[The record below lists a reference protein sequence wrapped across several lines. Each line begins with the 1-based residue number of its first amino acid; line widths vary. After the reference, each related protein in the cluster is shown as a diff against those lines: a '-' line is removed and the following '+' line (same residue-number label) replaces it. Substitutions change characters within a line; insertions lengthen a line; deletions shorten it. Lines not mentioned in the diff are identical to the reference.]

1 MHAAQQRHAQR
12 QRAHR
17 GSRVLPKRKHQNDR
31 DDDGDDDDDD
41 EKRKR
46 KDDAEKRKKKKRKGT
61 VANEGPSSDQPH
73 VVAAVADDDDAGGN
87 DGNNLFVDDSSSH
100 RSPPP
105 PPPPTPPSSPSSTSS
120 SPSPTT
126 VAEEEPLCRSIIAVG
141 SSRLHP
147 DDPYLRAL
155 PPEARRL
162 YEDSDFDEEF
172 VCELRST
179 GETVPLSSSG
189 RQLAALR
196 GALQGG
202 TLVSGVSTIELV
214 VPEVVVGVAV
224 EEAVAAVAQTPSP
237 SPPPTP
243 PSSQV
248 IGAAASSS
256 APLPSS
262 SPSTTATAATTTVVI
277 ESVALPPG
285 DVHIRTDPDVLG
297 GGGGRSLLRYSG
309 TRPVLAVR
317 VTAQGE
323 GGSLAHDAAVVSN
336 KLFGTSGDAETM
348 ASQFASCSYGNFNVA
363 IDESYGGR
371 LSAPGV
377 LDVEIPMSLD
387 NTRSDIRKAMQRAA
401 EEKLGVKLPG
411 PFGHVLFVQGRCQQD
426 CGWAAYAYVNS
437 WLSVYQGDYFMYPA
451 VTMHEVGHNLNFGH
465 SGGLDLKTYSDHT
478 CLMGNPLYKDDVAD
492 MCFNPA
498 KNYQITANGGG
509 WYDPGRVETY
519 DTAANSAIWDGKLV
533 GIAEYGNLHGNAEHD
548 RSRVVLKVETGT
560 LIDLYMGFNRATGIN
575 EDNKQASNMVTIVEA
590 NGDGLS
596 YSTSALKATLAQGQS
611 YAVSNWRGTGVTLT
625 VYVDAIRI
633 DVVPGYAA
641 VRVVLDG
648 NRSGGITTLTPTM
661 RPSRMPTTT
670 RPTKAPVL
678 KPTRPPTPSPTTP
691 PTPPPPTPVP
701 TPPVSYV
708 DVIYVFVSFSRSSLS
723 LRGACLLRALSFCFV
738 YCASKLIPLPT
749 PYPTPEPTLP
759 PPTPEPTLP
768 PTPSPTPSPTL
779 SPTPSPTLSP
789 VTQSPV
795 TLSPVTLSP
804 VTLSPVTQSPV
815 EETSVSLEKSC
826 WHTYDFCFSYT
837 FIVSRNLI
845 NRILFSTAQFELS
858 TDFANSRGRTKSI
871 MFTIKN
877 IANRDVVIRGLEI
890 VNRRSVNTLVTIYTR
905 AGSIEELGDAALNPE
920 GWNITYQSE
929 KLGETM
935 RLLDLGHFASEV
947 RIGSGQAQSFYIH
960 SAKSLMYGKNNNT
973 ANEMISKITQQDGAI
988 EILEGRVLRGLF
1000 RLPIGYGKWDGVVKY
1015 DMN

>member
-1 MHAAQQRHAQR
+1 
-12 QRAHR
+12 
-17 GSRVLPKRKHQNDR
+17 VLPKRKQQNDR
-31 DDDGDDDDDD
+31 DGDDDDDD
-41 EKRKR
+41 DDDEKRKRKR
-46 KDDAEKRKKKKRKGT
+46 KDDAEKRKKKKRKGAVT
-61 VANEGPSSDQPH
+61 NEGPSSDQTH
-73 VVAAVADDDDAGGN
+73 VVAVADDDDTGGN
-87 DGNNLFVDDSSSH
+87 SNNNLFVDDSSSH

-105 PPPPTPPSSPSSTSS
+105 PPPTTPPSPSSSS
-120 SPSPTT
+120 SPSPT
-126 VAEEEPLCRSIIAVG
+126 VAEEPLCRSIIAVG

-172 VCELRST
+172 VCELHST
-179 GETVPLSSSG
+179 GETVPLSSSS
-189 RQLAALR
+189 RQLMALR
-196 GALQGG
+196 GALQEG
-202 TLVSGVSTIELV
+202 TLVSGVSTIEFV
-214 VPEVVVGVAV
+214 VPEVVEVAEV
-224 EEAVAAVAQTPSP
+224 AAAVAQTPSP
-237 SPPPTP
+237 SPPTP
-243 PSSQV
+243 PSSSHASSYSAGEGGEEGGDGGTIV

-256 APLPSS
+256 ALLPTS
-262 SPSTTATAATTTVVI
+262 SPSATTTATTTTVVI

-297 GGGGRSLLRYSG
+297 GGGRSLRYSG

-363 IDESYGGR
+363 YDESYGGR

-377 LDVEIPMSLD
+377 LDVEIPISLD
-387 NTRSDIRKAMQRAA
+387 NPRANIRQAMQRAA
-401 EEKLGVKLPG
+401 EEKLGIKLPG
-411 PFGHVLFVQGRCQQD
+411 PFGHVLFVQGRCRQD

-519 DTAANSAIWDGKLV
+519 DTAANSAIWEGKLV
-533 GIAEYGNLHGNAEHD
+533 GIAEYGNLDGNAEHD

-575 EDNKQASNMVTIVEA
+575 EDNKQASNKITIVEA
-590 NGDGLS
+590 NGDGRS
-596 YSTSALKATLAQGQS
+596 YSTSALKATLTQGQT

-625 VYVDAIRI
+625 VHVDAIRI

-648 NRSGGITTLTPTM
+648 NRAGGITTLNPTK

-691 PTPPPPTPVP
+691 PTPPPTPVP

-708 DVIYVFVSFSRSSLS
+708 DVIYVFVSFSRTSLS
-723 LRGACLLRALSFCFV
+723 LRGACLLRALSFCVV
-738 YCASKLIPLPT
+738 YCSSKLIPLPT

-768 PTPSPTPSPTL
+768 PTPSPT
-779 SPTPSPTLSP
+779 LSP

-795 TLSPVTLSP
+795 TLSPVT
-804 VTLSPVTQSPV
+804 QSPV
-815 EETSVSLEKSC
+815 AKTSVSLEKSY
-826 WHTYDFCFSYT
+826 WHTSDFCFSYT

-858 TDFANSRGRTKSI
+858 TDFANFRGRTKSI

-905 AGSIEELGDAALNPE
+905 AGSIEELGDAALSPE
-920 GWNITYQSE
+920 GWNIIYQSE

-935 RLLDLGHFASEV
+935 RLLDLDHFASEV

-1000 RLPIGYGKWDGVVKY
+1000 RIPFGYGKWVGVVKY